1 MKVKTNIFLLGIFSM
16 LLVACSSTGTTDTE
30 DTMMEDASAQEVAP
44 VVVET
49 VPTTPTIRADQTY
62 IGGTSMAN
70 GGAVV
75 NKSDIVLYFD
85 FDLSTLTP
93 QTRAALTRV
102 AAALRTSTGRVRLE
116 GHADER
122 GTREYNIALGER
134 RAKAVYDFLVLQG
147 VSASRLETI
156 SYGEERPA
164 ANGTGERV
172 WSQNRRVEI
181 K

>member
-1 MKVKTNIFLLGIFSM
+1 MKAKMNLILLGIFSTM
-16 LLVACSSTGTTDTE
+16 LVACSST
-30 DTMMEDASAQEVAP
+30 DTMDEPMVEEAPAAVVAPP
-44 VVVET
+44 VVVNT
-49 VPTTPTIRADQTY
+49 APTTPTMSVDQTY

-70 GGAVV
+70 GGAMVEIE
-75 NKSDIVLYFD
+75 DTVLYFG

-93 QTRAALTRV
+93 QARASLTRI
-102 AAALRTSTGRVRLE
+102 AAALRTSTGSVRLE

-134 RAKAVYDFLVLQG
+134 RAKAVADFLVLQG

-164 ANGTGERV
+164 VSGTGERV